1 VPALNVGGWYDVFL
15 AGTIRNFT
23 GVQAKGATSE
33 ARDGSRLLL
42 GPWTHSTPPS
52 AQVGAIHYG
61 MAQGQDLSPLSLD
74 HDAEQLR
81 FFDYWLKGT
90 DDGISQEPPVKI
102 FVMGENTWRYEA
114 EWPLAR
120 TEYTDFFLHSR
131 GGANSAAGDGTLSTR
146 EPADER
152 TDTFTYDPL
161 DPVPTVGGQLCCY
174 PPRHAPGAFDQ
185 RSVEARPDVLVFK
198 SEPLERDLE
207 VTGPVILHLWAAT
220 TAADTD
226 FTAKLVDM
234 DSDGNTRNLTDG
246 IIRARFRAG
255 TDTPRPIIPGE
266 PTNYTIDLWA
276 TSNLFR
282 RGHRIVLEVASSNF
296 PRFDRRVWYCPSF
309 SGNGTS
315 LMGPELTRRRRIAP
329 PLRIPLDSMMT
340 HNAECA
346 EGESRDER

>member
-1 VPALNVGGWYDVFL
+1 
-15 AGTIRNFT
+15 
-23 GVQAKGATSE
+23 
-33 ARDGSRLLL
+33 
-42 GPWTHSTPPS
+42 
-52 AQVGAIHYG
+52 

-296 PRFDRRVWYCPSF
+296 PRFDRNPNTAGSLGADSELRLATQTIFHDRERPSR
-309 SGNGTS
+309 
-315 LMGPELTRRRRIAP
+315 LVLPIVQR
-329 PLRIPLDSMMT
+329 
-340 HNAECA
+340 
-346 EGESRDER
+346 